1 MSSRPA
7 PSLHRHRPWL
17 ALAAI
22 VLTAINLRTA
32 VTSITPLLAG
42 LGAQFGFGA
51 TMTGVFGMLPT
62 AAFALFGVLTPRV
75 IARLG
80 AERTALL
87 AMAVAASGLLLRAS
101 ADSTALLLLGS
112 VVALAGMG
120 SGNVVIPPLVKRYF
134 PERIGAV
141 SALYLTALQL
151 GTMTPALAAVPL
163 ASAAGWRVSLGIW
176 SLLALAAIL
185 PLWLLQRQSRRDAL
199 QQPPAPPPA
208 VNGKVWRTRLG
219 WSMTLMFGMTSLV
232 SYAMFTWLPSIMT
245 EAGADAAFGGVV
257 VAVFSAMGLFAA
269 LAVPAIASRLR
280 NPFVLVACCW
290 LLSLAAYAG
299 LYLAPMRAPVLWAV
313 LMGLGPST
321 FPLALTLI
329 NLRTRSA
336 GGSAALSGFMQ
347 GTGYA
352 LACAGP
358 LLFGVLRQH
367 SGGWAAPFTLL
378 AGASTVVLVAG
389 WLACRPQQLEDQW
402 LQATPK

>member
-1 MSSRPA
+1 
-7 PSLHRHRPWL
+7 
-17 ALAAI
+17 
-22 VLTAINLRTA
+22 
-32 VTSITPLLAG
+32 
-42 LGAQFGFGA
+42 
-51 TMTGVFGMLPT
+51 
-62 AAFALFGVLTPRV
+62 
-75 IARLG
+75 
-80 AERTALL
+80 
-87 AMAVAASGLLLRAS
+87 
-101 ADSTALLLLGS
+101 
-112 VVALAGMG
+112 
-120 SGNVVIPPLVKRYF
+120 
-134 PERIGAV
+134 
-141 SALYLTALQL
+141 
-151 GTMTPALAAVPL
+151 
-163 ASAAGWRVSLGIW
+163 
-176 SLLALAAIL
+176 LLALAAIL

-299 LYLAPMRAPVLWAV
+299 LYLAPMRAPVAV
-313 LMGLGPST
+313 GGTDGAGPEHLPAGTDPDQPAHPQCRRLGRAVR
-321 FPLALTLI
+321 LH
-329 NLRTRSA
+329 A
-336 GGSAALSGFMQ
+336 GHRL
-347 GTGYA
+347 
-352 LACAGP
+352 CAG
-358 LLFGVLRQH
+358 LRRTAVVRR
-367 SGGWAAPFTLL
+367 AAPAQRRLGRPVSLL